1 MKIQQLSLFL
11 ENKPGRLLEAC
22 EAMSEAGVN
31 VETTSLV
38 EAGDFGILRVLVKDS
53 QKAFDALKSRFSVKT
68 SDVLAV
74 QTPDKPG
81 ELAKLLKLFAK
92 TPNLNIEYMYG
103 FTSKARGVAALV
115 LSFNDVDLAL
125 SILKEANVDLVQPD
139 NLFA

>member
-1 MKIQQLSLFL
+1 MKLQQLSFFL

-22 EAMSEAGVN
+22 EAMGEAGVN
-31 VETTSLV
+31 VETMSLV
-38 EAGDFGILRVLVKDS
+38 EAGDFGILRVLVKDP
-53 QKAFDALKSRFSVKT
+53 QGAFDALKSKFSVKK

-74 QTPDKPG
+74 QVPDEPG
-81 ELAKLLKLFAK
+81 ALASLLKLFAK
-92 TPNLNIEYMYG
+92 NPNLNVEYMYG
-103 FTSKARGVAALV
+103 FTSKTRKVAAIV

>member
-22 EAMSEAGVN
+22 EAMSKAGVN

-38 EAGDFGILRVLVKDS
+38 EAGDFGILRVLVKDP

-92 TPNLNIEYMYG
+92 TPNLNVEYMYG
-103 FTSKARGVAALV
+103 FTSKASGVAALV
-115 LSFNDVDLAL
+115 LCFNDVDRAL